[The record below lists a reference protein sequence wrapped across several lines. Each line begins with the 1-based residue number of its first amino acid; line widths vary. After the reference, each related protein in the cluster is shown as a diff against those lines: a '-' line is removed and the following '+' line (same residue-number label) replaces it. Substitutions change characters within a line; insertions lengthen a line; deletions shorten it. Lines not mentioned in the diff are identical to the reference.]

1 MAGQA
6 AGEPAG
12 QSAGQAAAP
21 VVAGIDGSRDAHT
34 DAALDYAAWQACR
47 RRRPLRLVHGFVPAR
62 DYGPAI
68 AGAEDVPPGAED
80 LVRDAAA
87 TVHRRYPELDVTTAV
102 TAGSPAGVLTEESRG
117 AALVVV
123 GSPGLGRVVGLL
135 AGSVSSQVATYAHS
149 PVIVVRSSG
158 WVPPGDGGPSG
169 VVVGVDGSAGGSIA
183 LGFAFEEAVA
193 YGGDLTAVYAWQELP
208 AGNLDPGNLDPGG
221 RRPSLSD
228 GCAEADRLLSESL
241 AGWQAKYPDLT
252 VRRRAV
258 HSFHA
263 VPTLI
268 DEAHQAGLIVVGAR
282 GRGGFRG
289 LRLGSVG
296 DGLLHHARQPVA
308 IVHGD
313 TGDGHG
319 GG

>member
-1 MAGQA
+1 MSEQATGRTAGK
-6 AGEPAG
+6 
-12 QSAGQAAAP
+12 AAAP
-21 VVAGIDGSRDAHT
+21 VVAGVDGSREAHA
-34 DAALDYAAWQACR
+34 DGALEYAAWQASR
-47 RRRPLRLVHGFVPAR
+47 RGRPLRLVHGFVPTR
-62 DYGPAI
+62 SYGPAI
-68 AGAEDVPPGAED
+68 AGAEDVPPDAED

-87 TVHRRYPELDVTTAV
+87 AVHRRYPEVNVTTAV
-102 TAGSPAGVLTEESRG
+102 TAGSPAGVLVEESRG

-135 AGSVSSQVATYAHS
+135 AGSVSSQVATYARS

-158 WVPPGDGGPSG
+158 WVPSGDGGPTG
-169 VVVGVDGSAGGSIA
+169 VVVGVDGSEGGTAA

-193 YGGDLTAVYAWQELP
+193 YGGDLTAVYAWQNLP
-208 AGNLDPGNLDPGG
+208 AGNLDPSG
-221 RRPSLSD
+221 RHASLAEAR
-228 GCAEADRLLSESL
+228 AEADRLLSESL

-252 VRRRAV
+252 VRHCAV

-268 DEAHQAGLIVVGAR
+268 DEARQAGLIVVGAR
-282 GRGGFRG
+282 GRGGFLG

-308 IVHGD
+308 IVRGESSEP
-313 TGDGHG
+313 G
-319 GG
+319 GGEP